1 MNLSYSLLRAVQ
13 GTHKPFIHLLLLIMN
28 KKYGVVGISK
38 VENAQLGLI
47 LKWLNGV
54 EYNNLTVDGAKVI
67 QYPEALEKLISRY
80 K

>member
-1 MNLSYSLLRAVQ
+1 
-13 GTHKPFIHLLLLIMN
+13 MN